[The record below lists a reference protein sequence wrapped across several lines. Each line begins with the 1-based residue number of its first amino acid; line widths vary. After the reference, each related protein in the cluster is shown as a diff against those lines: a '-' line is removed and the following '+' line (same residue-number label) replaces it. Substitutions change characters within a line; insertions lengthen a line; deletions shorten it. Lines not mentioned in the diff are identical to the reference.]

1 MAEAKAA
8 ETEVLVGCTGVVA
21 ADVEKVEE
29 EACSAEQMEAEAE
42 AEAEDGLWT
51 CQGRCAQATA
61 QAAKAAACT
70 AVHTPESESPIPMQ
84 LVVDVS
90 TGGEVAG
97 TPRMVKG
104 KAKRATMMSAIL
116 RRTLTSQTGDAQAQ
130 PW

>member
-1 MAEAKAA
+1 M
-8 ETEVLVGCTGVVA
+8 
-21 ADVEKVEE
+21 EKVEE
-29 EACSAEQMEAEAE
+29 EACSVDQTEGAAE

-51 CQGRCAQATA
+51 CQGRCAAA
-61 QAAKAAACT
+61 QAAAHTAAPAAARAAACT

-104 KAKRATMMSAIL
+104 KAY
-116 RRTLTSQTGDAQAQ
+116 
-130 PW
+130 